1 MDELQELEKKRAQR
15 EELLRQKEVELMAHR
30 ADEEKQYAREISR
43 IKAQAA
49 KPDGNFKMV
58 VNKSVVHLAGGGNK
72 FAELAGAFDKVEQN
86 IKEQLLALKKIIHDN
101 C

>member
-49 KPDGNFKMV
+49 KPDGNFK
-58 VNKSVVHLAGGGNK
+58 NGSKQITGT
-72 FAELAGAFDKVEQN
+72 F
-86 IKEQLLALKKIIHDN
+86 